1 MEWAEVATTD
11 AKPNAKI
18 AFGKRETDGSGVMY
32 FQVSPYTGHKEQSIV
47 VFYPLD

>member
-18 AFGKRETDGSGVMY
+18 AFGKREADGSGVMY
-32 FQVSPYTGHKEQSIV
+32 YQVSPYAGHKEQSIV